1 MGNLFKK
8 MGLTTL
14 TMKILSE
21 IKLALTSIKDKV
33 QYNQYLKIIDSLVD
47 CEENSTGEEEVLELV
62 SILVEDYE
70 NKHFPIE
77 APDPIEAIKIKM
89 EENGLKKKDLAKYFG
104 SASRVSEVLNRKRPL
119 TLDMMSKIHLGM
131 GISARTLLIN

>member
-1 MGNLFKK
+1 
-8 MGLTTL
+8 
-14 TMKILSE
+14 MKTLSE
-21 IKLALTSIKDKV
+21 IKLSLTSIKDKI

-47 CEENSTGEEEVLELV
+47 CEENSPEEEVLELV

-89 EENGLKKKDLAKYFG
+89 EEEGLKKKDLAKYFG

-119 TLDMMSKIHLGM
+119 TLDMMRKIHLGM